1 MSSTAIDY
9 ADVQGTLLRGY
20 RVDMARHFV
29 LNITSAAKAGA
40 FIAGLADGTGGLPRI
55 TTAARWKVKPECFVN
70 VAFTAAGLTA
80 LGVPAQQLATFD
92 QGFQRG
98 ATNPVTAQ
106 TVGDVGDSAPAN
118 WIAGLANGA
127 AVHLILSLWVD
138 DDSAVLE
145 KVTATLRAAFEKPR
159 RFEFCDGSCCR
170 DEQGFLTEAARK
182 AVLEEFDHD
191 FPEAQHG

>member
-29 LNITSAAKAGA
+29 LSITSAA
-40 FIAGLADGTGGLPRI
+40 
-55 TTAARWKVKPECFVN
+55 
-70 VAFTAAGLTA
+70 
-80 LGVPAQQLATFD
+80 
-92 QGFQRG
+92 
-98 ATNPVTAQ
+98 TAQ

-118 WIAGLANGA
+118 WIGGLANGA

-145 KVTATLRAAFEKPR
+145 KVTVTLRAAFAGCMMELSAH
-159 RFEFCDGSCCR
+159 DGKALPDNHVHFGYR
-170 DEQGFLTEAARK
+170 DNI
-182 AVLEEFDHD
+182 
-191 FPEAQHG
+191 